1 MKQNFISPNYKH
13 HVFTIKNLSAWKYSK
28 TKDNLRSHHP
38 KITWWLSSLAS
49 SILFLSYTLIILQ
62 KRGILSTT
70 FVFCFF
76 TFSLHIN
83 PHSSNPTLPTHTI
96 HFNNTGVSFTFPLCS
111 YNSALTLDI
120 QSSLS
125 ICRGLVPKPPQ
136 IPKSV
141 DAQVHIVKW
150 P

>member
-13 HVFTIKNLSAWKYSK
+13 HVFTIKNLNAWKYFK

-38 KITWWLSSLAS
+38 KITWWPSSLAS

-62 KRGILSTT
+62 KQGILSTT

-76 TFSLHIN
+76 AFSLHIN
-83 PHSSNPTLPTHTI
+83 PHSSNPTLPAHTI
-96 HFNNTGVSFTFPLCS
+96 HFNNPGVSFIFPLYS
-111 YNSALTLDI
+111 YNSALTLDL

-125 ICRGLVPKPPQ
+125 IWGDWFQNPRRYQTLWML
-136 IPKSV
+136 KST
-141 DAQVHIVKW
+141 
-150 P
+150 